1 MTPARCLSARAPR
14 ESRDAAPAM
23 VDGHHTAYHLSCII
37 PIFASWLDRD
47 ARENGA
53 RRLSRCPTPT
63 PRNQRTRYGTLCSMR
78 VTSRSRHSSHVAGV
92 GTHRTSA
99 LGARGTGPRSTN
111 CRSTSH
117 GAPHDNSSDFS
128 CYFQDVRVAVNHTT
142 RVSRVDTTL
151 LGHGVTRPH
160 STPRTPHRLSLSC
173 RLDFLKTLVT
183 SVTREPTQYA
193 LAPTERRCATCHP
206 PVASERV
213 RRSSGSGSWSGV

>member
-99 LGARGTGPRSTN
+99 LGARGTGPRSK
-111 CRSTSH
+111 
-117 GAPHDNSSDFS
+117 A
-128 CYFQDVRVAVNHTT
+128 VRIVDQRHTAHHTT
-142 RVSRVDTTL
+142 I
-151 LGHGVTRPH
+151 
-160 STPRTPHRLSLSC
+160 PRTSLVISKMCASLSIT
-173 RLDFLKTLVT
+173 RHESAGSTLRSWDTVSPDHT
-183 SVTREPTQYA
+183 
-193 LAPTERRCATCHP
+193 APPGHRTDCLSRA
-206 PVASERV
+206 VSI
-213 RRSSGSGSWSGV
+213 S